1 MLVFILATTMQAA
14 CCCSLLPPATQVRL
28 RFVLLIS
35 EIRFP
40 GQDVYHAFQERGLSL
55 RVSVV

>member
-1 MLVFILATTMQAA
+1 MFILATTMQAA